1 MSIQWISMAV
11 RATCLG
17 GVFAVSTAP
26 TFVAAEGA
34 QILQTAASHTSVFN
48 WLANGNVHDKSDAR
62 ARQIAA
68 RASYMSARGGAS
80 WICTPAG
87 FGRKSHCRRG

>member
-1 MSIQWISMAV
+1 MSIHWISTAL
-11 RATCLG
+11 RATVMV

-26 TFVAAEGA
+26 TSVAAEGS
-34 QILQTAASHTSVFN
+34 QTLQVTLKPASAFN
-48 WLANGNVHDKSDAR
+48 WHANGSVDGKRKAR
-62 ARQIAA
+62 ARQIAT

-87 FGRKSHCRRG
+87 FGRKSRCHRG